1 MLTSVFIAFSLAAS
15 LPGETE
21 IARFKTAFE
30 AGEAAF
36 KKGEYGV
43 AMALF
48 DFADRQKATPEVAY
62 DLAKCHEKI
71 SDVALSVYFYR
82 LYLRRASA
90 PTDAAEVNG
99 RIQSILTQAAT
110 TQHGL
115 FELDAP
121 LASEIVVDGKRFP
134 QGPVAIFLP
143 AGQREVQ
150 LKFGASLQ
158 KLRVNVASG
167 QVSRQELSPMVP
179 PLLSVDTQLADA
191 ALPKPQGNPKTNL
204 RTASYIAAGVG
215 VAALATGA
223 VFGALSASEAKRV
236 DFDRTIPVTQARALN
251 DSANGKALIANILF
265 AAGGAAV
272 ASGALLFVFSL
283 PEPGMKPEGG
293 RR

>member
-1 MLTSVFIAFSLAAS
+1 MLTSLVIAFSLLAPF
-15 LPGETE
+15 PGETE

-36 KKGEYGV
+36 KKGDYGV
-43 AMALF
+43 AMAQF
-48 DFADRQKATPEVAY
+48 NFADRQKATPEVAY

-71 SDVALSVYFYR
+71 SDVAFSVYFYR

-99 RIQSILTQAAT
+99 LIGSILAQAAT
-110 TQHGL
+110 NQHGL
-115 FELDAP
+115 FELEVP

-143 AGQREVQ
+143 AGPHEVQ
-150 LKFGASLQ
+150 LKFGAALQ
-158 KLRVNVASG
+158 KLKVNVASG
-167 QVSRQELSPMVP
+167 QVSRHERAPMAP
-179 PLLSVDTQLADA
+179 PLLSVDTQLSEAS
-191 ALPKPQGNPKTNL
+191 LPKPQGNPKTNL

-223 VFGALSASEAKRV
+223 VLGALSASEAKQV
-236 DFDRTIPVTQARALN
+236 NFDRTIPVTQARALN
-251 DSANGKALIANILF
+251 DSANGKAFIANILF

-283 PEPGMKPEGG
+283 PEPGMKPEEG
-293 RR
+293 RQ